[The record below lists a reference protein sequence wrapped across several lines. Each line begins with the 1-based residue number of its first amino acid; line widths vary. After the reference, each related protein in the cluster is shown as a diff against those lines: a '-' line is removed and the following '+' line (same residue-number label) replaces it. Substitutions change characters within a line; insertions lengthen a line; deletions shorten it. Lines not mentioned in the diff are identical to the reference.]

1 MAQGFKADQWKLD
14 GRRLKGVRV
23 EHPPGNQP
31 FFACFRDYAKMAF
44 ALCILRPQDHSFL
57 PVQRMV
63 GITNLDPGPM
73 MMGSMLSLRSLGQ
86 SKC

>member
-14 GRRLKGVRV
+14 GRRLKGARV

-31 FFACFRDYAKMAF
+31 FFACFRAQTKMAF
-44 ALCILRPQDHSFL
+44 PLCILLPQDHAFL

-73 MMGSMLSLRSLGQ
+73 MMAV
-86 SKC
+86 C